1 MNAFILFLAN
11 AIKLGIGFLTYLII
25 ARELG
30 AENLGLFSAS
40 TSTVSILCYVV
51 DIGIN
56 GGMLIMV
63 SKSISRG
70 GITNAVN
77 FVRVNLLF
85 KIFTGVILFA
95 LAVWLGN
102 FIGISI
108 YNKKD
113 IILPLQ
119 LVFIGIFLI
128 LIQDAVDF
136 TLRAYGRFNFY
147 SLFRLISAMSI
158 FLGVLVFST
167 TKSINLS
174 KTIIAYYWI
183 APAVTIA
190 ISFVFFMPKGIL
202 IKTCNI
208 LNTKAVFFELVSF
221 SKWLFVGGLS
231 EGIARNINILTL
243 TRMVS
248 LREVGIYDVALKL
261 SDIMEVFSATSSAL
275 LLTSA
280 SSLLSK
286 EDGRRFIIERTR
298 ILGIF
303 SIVIILVIPFSYYII
318 KALFGESYLLSAGI
332 FKILVIGS
340 IFEILSQ
347 PFLYTLYSLE
357 KPDKVAAVRII
368 LSVFSVIIAIIL
380 ISIYNVN
387 GAAISLLISRFIG
400 LIVFG
405 KMAWK
410 LMSLNP

>member
-40 TSTVSILCYVV
+40 TSTASILCYVV

-63 SKSISRG
+63 SKSISKG
-70 GITNAVN
+70 KITNAVN

-85 KIFTGVILFA
+85 KIFAGVILFA

-108 YNKKD
+108 YNKKS

-119 LVFIGIFLI
+119 LVFIGIFLT

-136 TLRAYGRFNFY
+136 TLRAYGRFSFY
-147 SLFRLISAMSI
+147 SLFRLISAASI
-158 FLGVLVFST
+158 FLGILVFV
-167 TKSINLS
+167 SIKNISLS

-183 APAVTIA
+183 APAITIV
-190 ISFVFFMPKGIL
+190 ISFIFFMPKGIM
-202 IKTCNI
+202 IKTCTI

-221 SKWLFVGGLS
+221 SKWLFVGGLA
-231 EGIARNINILTL
+231 EGIARNINTLTL

-303 SIVIILVIPFSYYII
+303 SIGIILVIPFSSYII

-332 FKILVIGS
+332 FKILIIGG
-340 IFEILSQ
+340 IAEILSQ

-357 KPDKVAAVRII
+357 KPNRVAVIRII
-368 LSVFSVIIAIIL
+368 LSVISVIMAIIF
-380 ISIYNVN
+380 ISIYNVK
-387 GAAISLLISRFIG
+387 GAAISLLIFRFAG
-400 LIVFG
+400 LIIFG
-405 KMAWK
+405 IMAWK
-410 LMSLNP
+410 VTK